1 MRNAE
6 SIAVDYHEADV
17 WSYHGRL
24 EVRHEKTLKRLPV
37 RWDRWKLEYRGHPRL
52 EVEALI
58 ELWQGPGTLML
69 DLKGLDQSMPE
80 RILRTI
86 EQRRPELPIAFC
98 ARNWRLL
105 MPFVGREAT
114 PLLPSV
120 GGEKDIVSLQSAP
133 RVEWS
138 GVSVHADRVS
148 APMLE
153 RLRTFGPAI
162 ITWPINSEPVMER
175 VVEAGVDGIISDRL
189 SILSI
194 AARRY
199 RAEAR

>member
-1 MRNAE
+1 M
-6 SIAVDYHEADV
+6 DYHEADI

-24 EVRHEKTLKRLPV
+24 EVRHEKTLKRLPI

-80 RILRTI
+80 RILKTI
-86 EQRRPELPIAFC
+86 ETRRPDLPIAFC

-114 PLLPSV
+114 PLLPSI
-120 GGEKDIVSLQSAP
+120 GSERDIASLRTSSHS
-133 RVEWS
+133 EWS
-138 GVSVHADRVS
+138 GISVHADRVS
-148 APMLE
+148 RDMLA
-153 RLRTFGPAI
+153 RLREFGPAI
-162 ITWPINSEPVMER
+162 ITWPINSEPVLER

-199 RAEAR
+199 RASEV